1 LDDIARIREP
11 ILLRLDA
18 AAGIPLDV
26 ERVRVAL
33 LLGGACVLVL
43 LLPRPLAARAL
54 AQLLLAHAR
63 LIAREHRGETSST
76 RAKYPREVLAAVL
89 ERFGE
94 PLVVGERPPPDP
106 EPGAVVL
113 PVIACGVC
121 HSDLH
126 IQAGREGI
134 ELPLVPGHEAVVDH
148 PALGPCL
155 VYPAW
160 GCGLCRFCR
169 AGEEQLCPH
178 EVDMGWQLDGAY
190 AEAVAVRSERHL
202 FPVEELDPVR
212 AAPLVDAGL
221 TAYRAVAR
229 AAEVLADGGTATV
242 TGVGGLGQFALQY
255 LRLLTN
261 TGRVVAVDPSP
272 AKRKRALALG
282 ADAAVSP
289 EDEAEPTRAALDFV
303 GTTESLARAAGAA
316 QPGGLIVLVGEAG
329 GSLPFGFESLR
340 FEVSATTS
348 VLGSFSELREV
359 LSLAR
364 AGAIEW
370 TVEPLP
376 LERANDALDGLR
388 RGDVEGRV
396 VLVPPARG

>member
-1 LDDIARIREP
+1 
-11 ILLRLDA
+11 
-18 AAGIPLDV
+18 
-26 ERVRVAL
+26 
-33 LLGGACVLVL
+33 
-43 LLPRPLAARAL
+43 
-54 AQLLLAHAR
+54 
-63 LIAREHRGETSST
+63 
-76 RAKYPREVLAAVL
+76 
-89 ERFGE
+89 
-94 PLVVGERPPPDP
+94 
-106 EPGAVVL
+106 
-113 PVIACGVC
+113 
-121 HSDLH
+121 
-126 IQAGREGI
+126 
-134 ELPLVPGHEAVVDH
+134 
-148 PALGPCL
+148 
-155 VYPAW
+155 
-160 GCGLCRFCR
+160 
-169 AGEEQLCPH
+169 
-178 EVDMGWQLDGAY
+178 MGWQLDGAY

-202 FPVEELDPVR
+202 FPLEELDPVR

-261 TGRVVAVDPSP
+261 AGRVLAVDPSP
-272 AKRKRALALG
+272 AKRERALALG
-282 ADAAVSP
+282 ADAAASP
-289 EDEAEPTRAALDFV
+289 EDEAESTRAALDFV